1 MEYQQQDGSNA
12 GMQGGMTGS
21 TYLRGADMEQMID
34 SVEDNWEAV
43 SEESEPEDFRD
54 CQERQEF
61 EFDNG
66 ARYKGQWK
74 ENVRHG
80 KGI

>member
-1 MEYQQQDGSNA
+1 MDGSNA

-21 TYLRGADMEQMID
+21 TYLRGADMEQMVD

-54 CQERQEF
+54 C
-61 EFDNG
+61 
-66 ARYKGQWK
+66 
-74 ENVRHG
+74 
-80 KGI
+80 